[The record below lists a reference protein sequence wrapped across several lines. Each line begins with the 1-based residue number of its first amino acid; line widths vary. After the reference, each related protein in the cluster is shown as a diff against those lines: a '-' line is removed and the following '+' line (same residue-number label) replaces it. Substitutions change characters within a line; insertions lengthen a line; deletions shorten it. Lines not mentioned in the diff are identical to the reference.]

1 LILNNIYN
9 IKYNYYSNYLHQRM
23 STTLSNR
30 YPSVYFT
37 VFKNISDDTIIR
49 VFRDQNISIIEQI
62 DRICKNQLDSI
73 FDEVFVHFNQS
84 QNDMLSSTMFF
95 ENISKG
101 QPVKVFYTEKR
112 YWIVFP
118 NTSKNIKPNMVPI
131 PKLSI
136 HNINNDVDIDYY
148 KEKLLIKDI
157 QYRDLSDVLD
167 EQIKQNSIQKK
178 TITELKDLL
187 NVVAPDLLQ
196 VYEGSLSHWSDDES

>member
-1 LILNNIYN
+1 
-9 IKYNYYSNYLHQRM
+9 M
-23 STTLSNR
+23 STTLSIR

-37 VFKNISDDTIIR
+37 VFKNVSDDTIIQ
-49 VFRDQNISIIEQI
+49 VFRDQNISIIEQV

-84 QNDMLSSTMFF
+84 QNDMLSSSSTMFF

-112 YWIVFP
+112 YWGVFP
-118 NTSKNIKPNMVPI
+118 NTSKNIRPNKVPI

-136 HNINNDVDIDYY
+136 HNINYDVDIDYY

-167 EQIKQNSIQKK
+167 EQIKQNAVQKK

-196 VYEGSLSHWSDDES
+196 VYEGSLSPWNDDEA